1 MISSVEIPFQHWTF
15 SRSVVTLLIYEDNF
29 AVHGSPVF
37 LWDSFTS
44 NLGDVG
50 QQINSK
56 VHERGKIFDIYI
68 YIYICILQDRPEFVR
83 KVTKID

>member
-15 SRSVVTLLIYEDNF
+15 STSVVTLLIYEYNF

-68 YIYICILQDRPEFVR
+68 YVFY
-83 KVTKID
+83 KIVPNVSEK

>member
-15 SRSVVTLLIYEDNF
+15 SRSVVTLLIYEYNF

-37 LWDSFTS
+37 LWDSFKS

-68 YIYICILQDRPEFVR
+68 YVFY
-83 KVTKID
+83 KIVPNVSEK

>member
-1 MISSVEIPFQHWTF
+1 MNII
-15 SRSVVTLLIYEDNF
+15 LLF
-29 AVHGSPVF
+29 HGSPVF

-68 YIYICILQDRPEFVR
+68 YVFY
-83 KVTKID
+83 KIVANVSKK

>member
-1 MISSVEIPFQHWTF
+1 MNII
-15 SRSVVTLLIYEDNF
+15 LLF
-29 AVHGSPVF
+29 HGSPVF

-68 YIYICILQDRPEFVR
+68 YISILQDRSECVR

>member
-15 SRSVVTLLIYEDNF
+15 SRSVVTLLIYEYNF

-56 VHERGKIFDIYI
+56 VHEREKIFDIYI
-68 YIYICILQDRPEFVR
+68 YVFY
-83 KVTKID
+83 KIVPNVWEK

>member
-1 MISSVEIPFQHWTF
+1 MNII
-15 SRSVVTLLIYEDNF
+15 LLF
-29 AVHGSPVF
+29 HGSPVF

-68 YIYICILQDRPEFVR
+68 YICILQDRSECVR

>member
-1 MISSVEIPFQHWTF
+1 MNII
-15 SRSVVTLLIYEDNF
+15 LLF
-29 AVHGSPVF
+29 HGSPVF

-44 NLGDVG
+44 NLGDVE
-50 QQINSK
+50 QINSK

-68 YIYICILQDRPEFVR
+68 CILQDRSECVR

>member
-1 MISSVEIPFQHWTF
+1 MNIIFLF
-15 SRSVVTLLIYEDNF
+15 
-29 AVHGSPVF
+29 HGSPVF

-68 YIYICILQDRPEFVR
+68 YICILQDRSECVR

>member
-1 MISSVEIPFQHWTF
+1 MNII
-15 SRSVVTLLIYEDNF
+15 LLF
-29 AVHGSPVF
+29 HGSPVF

-50 QQINSK
+50 QQINPK
-56 VHERGKIFDIYI
+56 VHEREKYLI
-68 YIYICILQDRPEFVR
+68 YIYICILQDRSECVR